1 MIVVLVVVSA
11 LFHAL
16 WNALLRLEHDKDR
29 GVVGAVLVAAAF
41 AMVVGGVRWALGA
54 TPFATPAA
62 VGYTVCAGLLEA
74 VYFVT
79 LARALEIGPLG
90 PVYTVSRGGAVLA
103 VWPLSIVLY
112 DELVTW
118 TSSAGSALVLLGL
131 VLAGLGTHRASGSG
145 AGQPPDRR
153 GIAWA
158 AVCAVSIAGYHLSYK
173 AALRAGG
180 ASSATFAVSLGL
192 AGAVS
197 LVRIGRDG
205 RAALGRLVRAR
216 TWQVVRMGVICS
228 GSFLILMEALAIG
241 GSGYVLTL
249 RNTSVLF
256 AIGLAYA
263 IGERPA
269 RAEIAGATLV
279 AAGAVLMAWT

>member
-1 MIVVLVVVSA
+1 MIVALVLVSA
-11 LFHAL
+11 MFHAL
-16 WNALLRLEHDKDR
+16 WNALLRLEQDKDR

-41 AMVVGGVRWALGA
+41 AMVVAGVRWALGTA
-54 TPFATPAA
+54 PFATAAA

-131 VLAGLGTHRASGSG
+131 VLAGLGAHRTLT
-145 AGQPPDRR
+145 GQKPDRS

-192 AGAVS
+192 AGALSV
-197 LVRIGRDG
+197 VRIGRDG
-205 RAALGRLVRAR
+205 RAALRQLVRAR
-216 TWQVVRMGVICS
+216 TWQVVRMGIICS

-269 RAEIAGATLV
+269 HAEIAGAALV

>member
-1 MIVVLVVVSA
+1 MIVVLVVISA

-16 WNALLRLEHDKDR
+16 WNALLRLEEDKDR
-29 GVVGAVLVAAAF
+29 AVVGAVLVAATF
-41 AMVVGGVRWALGA
+41 ALAVAGVRWGLGSI
-54 TPFATPAA
+54 PFATPAA
-62 VGYTVCAGLLEA
+62 IGYTVCAGLLES

-131 VLAGLGTHRASGSG
+131 VFAGLGRHGGRDGTE
-145 AGQPPDRR
+145 PDRS

-158 AVCAVSIAGYHLSYK
+158 SVCAVSIAGYHLSYK

-192 AGAVS
+192 AGLIS
-197 LVRIGRDG
+197 LIRIRRDG
-205 RAALGRLVRAR
+205 RAALRRLIRAR

-256 AIGLAYA
+256 AIGLAYV

-269 RAEIAGATLV
+269 RAEIAGAALV